1 MKNKILQL
9 IIFLSFL
16 FAIGEMPKGWD
27 MPSTYKIESQ
37 SIIGIWNIDIN
48 KVIEEYRKSPEYKEA
63 GEYAE
68 MSVEMVKQI
77 FSSMKFDFK
86 SDGTYIIL
94 GVPNPNG
101 ELDTFQGSW
110 SENNGLITLKSP
122 EPSNAEQDLVFR
134 LSGND
139 MLVPQS
145 QETGMFYLIREK

>member
-37 SIIGIWNIDIN
+37 SIIGVWNIDIN

-77 FSSMKFDFK
+77 FSLMKFDFK

-94 GVPNPNG
+94 GIPNPNG

-110 SENNGLITLKSP
+110 FENNGLITLKSP
-122 EPSNAEQDLVFR
+122 ETSNTEQDLVFR

-139 MLVPQS
+139 MLIPQS